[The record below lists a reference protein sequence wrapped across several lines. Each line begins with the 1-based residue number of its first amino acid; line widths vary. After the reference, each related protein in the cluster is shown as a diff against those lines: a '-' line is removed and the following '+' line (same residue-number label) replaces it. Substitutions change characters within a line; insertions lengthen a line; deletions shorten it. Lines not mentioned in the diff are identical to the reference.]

1 MKEPITTPNILD
13 LQACR
18 REKVLINT
26 EYNFVFYN
34 FYHILYYI
42 ILTT

>member
-13 LQACR
+13 LRACR
-18 REKVLINT
+18 RKKALIKT

-34 FYHILYYI
+34 FYHIFYYI